1 MKKHLAIVAAA
12 ALTVGT
18 YSFAQDA
25 APPAPADQP
34 KEGNAL
40 QRAGNRIGETA
51 ERAKDSITGDRTQ
64 SPNAEEIHDVLAQVA
79 EAAFTKEG
87 LDDMVE
93 RFVDA
98 DRNRLGQNQDA
109 LKNTTEID
117 GRVAQLQQDW
127 KDKYGQEFDIKDED
141 KVYGTFASITEG
153 EQTGDQARTATGV
166 KVEGDVNADR
176 NRADVKVENNTGID
190 APRANT
196 DGQTAADRNRN
207 DPGRNVAT
215 VRIPESHGLPALDVP
230 MIHEANGWKL
240 DIPDSVDANKLAANV
255 KSALTMC
262 GESKDKWP
270 ATADEAYRGATH
282 KVLAAIFD
290 KLPAADAAAQP
301 GAAPATPAAPQ

>member
-18 YSFAQDA
+18 YAFAQDA
-25 APPAPADQP
+25 AAPAPADQP
-34 KEGNAL
+34 KQPNAL
-40 QRAGNRIGETA
+40 QRAGQKIENAA
-51 ERAKDSITGDRTQ
+51 ERTKEAITGDRTQ

-98 DRNRLGQNQDA
+98 DRNRLGQNKDA
-109 LKNTTEID
+109 FKNTTEID
-117 GRVAQLQQDW
+117 GRVAELQKDW
-127 KDKYGQEFDIKDED
+127 KAKYGQEFDIKDED

-153 EQTGDQARTATGV
+153 EETGDRARTATGV
-166 KVEGDVNADR
+166 KVEGDVSADR

-190 APRANT
+190 APKANT
-196 DGQTAADRNRN
+196 DGNTAADRNRN

-215 VRIPESHGLPALDVP
+215 VHIPESHGMPALDVP
-230 MIHEANGWKL
+230 MIHEAGGWKI
-240 DIPDSVDANKLAANV
+240 DIPDSVDANKFAANV
-255 KSALTMC
+255 KTALTMC
-262 GESKDKWP
+262 GENKDKWP
-270 ATADEAYRGATH
+270 ATVDDAYRGATH
-282 KVLAAIFD
+282 KVLLAIFD
-290 KLPAADAAAQP
+290 KLPAGDASAQP